1 MPDLDRFLKSLW
13 HIPGYQDV
21 SVGVETRSM
30 AGETPLHYAV
40 KTRNFEAVGLLL
52 KAGAD
57 PNAVGEDG
65 YTPLHWAATKGDR
78 KIVELLLAYGASTR
92 ERAIAGYTAEEMA
105 RLREHLEIAEILS
118 AESASEGQG

>member
-1 MPDLDRFLKSLW
+1 MPDLDGFLKSLW

-40 KTRNFEAVGLLL
+40 KYGNCAAVGLLL
-52 KAGAD
+52 EADAD

-78 KIVELLLAYGASTR
+78 KVVELLLAYGASTR
-92 ERAIAGYTAEEMA
+92 ERTLTGYTAEEIA
-105 RLREHLEIAEILS
+105 RLREHPEIAEILS
-118 AESASEGQG
+118 AASRSEG